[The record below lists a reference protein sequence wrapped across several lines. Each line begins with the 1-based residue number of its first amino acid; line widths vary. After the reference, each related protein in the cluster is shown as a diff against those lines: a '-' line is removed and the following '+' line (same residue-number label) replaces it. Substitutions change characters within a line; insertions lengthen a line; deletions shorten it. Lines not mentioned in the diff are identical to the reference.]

1 MLRVPCTTCP
11 YTMQPTLTH
20 THVLSGAVKMHPAVT
35 CWNWA
40 FKGDTSKSPSNANT
54 CKADTFHKSPEEAE
68 LVCVTVWV
76 CMYLY
81 VACVPV
87 NPPLLSS
94 FRKWPL
100 FTCHTLLPPPTHTH
114 THCSTMQQQV
124 MAIHSRHYKLKT
136 RGISPTLHL
145 KQCSRKRLMTEQ
157 EKNPCKSHREDK
169 HPVGKFGREV

>member
-1 MLRVPCTTCP
+1 MQLFPDTDWWHSELHLMLRVPCTTCP

-100 FTCHTLLPPPTHTH
+100 FTCHILLPPPTHTH
-114 THCSTMQQQV
+114 THTAV
-124 MAIHSRHYKLKT
+124 
-136 RGISPTLHL
+136 
-145 KQCSRKRLMTEQ
+145 QCSS
-157 EKNPCKSHREDK
+157 KSWLFIPDITNLK
-169 HPVGKFGREV
+169 LEVSVQHYT